1 MGMTTLTTF
10 AWNNVVR
17 KYLMCVENV
26 TIDESGW
33 FKIHTLC
40 GIVVLMGKHRHM
52 YRLWNFR

>member
-10 AWNNVVR
+10 ARNNVVR

-33 FKIHTLC
+33 FKIHTLWHC
-40 GIVVLMGKHRHM
+40 GVNGQT
-52 YRLWNFR
+52 